1 MKRDLDLVRMILLEA
16 EEADGRL
23 DLSRFVDASHSLD
36 LLGFHV
42 AMMADAGLVDAD
54 VGHAMGGR
62 CSSVT
67 VNRLTWAGEDY
78 LDAIRS
84 DTVWQRVKAAMR
96 DTVGDTALSVV
107 KEAGL
112 ALSLSLIKA
121 KLGV

>member
-1 MKRDLDLVRMILLEA
+1 
-16 EEADGRL
+16 
-23 DLSRFVDASHSLD
+23 
-36 LLGFHV
+36 
-42 AMMADAGLVDAD
+42 
-54 VGHAMGGR
+54 MGGR